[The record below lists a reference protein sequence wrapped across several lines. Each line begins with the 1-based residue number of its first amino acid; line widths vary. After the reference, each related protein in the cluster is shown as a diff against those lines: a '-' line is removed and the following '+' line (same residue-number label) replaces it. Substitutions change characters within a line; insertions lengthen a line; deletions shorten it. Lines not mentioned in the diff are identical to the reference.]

1 MNIKDVKWPICPI
14 MMFFEGDEDKCD
26 TSKCDFEDRRC
37 SQACIIEPKSKHV
50 CNCDSCIKLR
60 TPKPLAQYLAEYL
73 FHEDHTYTNRY
84 GEKVLGFTSEGLL
97 ETLEQALDAYEST
110 EHMKII
116 IERVKG

>member
-26 TSKCDFEDRRC
+26 TSKCDFENRRC

-60 TPKPLAQYLAEYL
+60 TPKPLAQYLGEYL
-73 FHEDHTYTNRY
+73 VTGIDRAHKAGYPVDYT
-84 GEKVLGFTSEGLL
+84 KEGLKPV
-97 ETLEQALDAYEST
+97 LEQALNAYEST
-110 EHMKII
+110 EHVKIK
-116 IERVKG
+116 IEKC